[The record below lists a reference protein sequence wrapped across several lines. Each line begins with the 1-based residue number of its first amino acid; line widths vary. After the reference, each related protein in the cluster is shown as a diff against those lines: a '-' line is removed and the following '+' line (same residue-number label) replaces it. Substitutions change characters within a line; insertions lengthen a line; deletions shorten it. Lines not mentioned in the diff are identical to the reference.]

1 MWFEE
6 LVGFPEGSV
15 PESRG
20 ADVRARLRI
29 EGEEMVSTVNG
40 RRMRCGS
47 LELASL
53 DELRRRTAGL
63 GGGSAQL
70 SLREVVGNAGWLHR
84 DERNAGAVF
93 QAASQFNLLEM
104 VAPEVTPEAGIA
116 GYENDATQGPA
127 CAVACG
133 AGTILRNYFVEVNGR
148 IGQSA
153 DNQID
158 CLADVGVHL
167 FGAGA
172 GAGDGDGNG
181 DAGPA
186 WTMRNGYAMFD
197 AAGLERVDD
206 RLASMS
212 AAELDEVRARL
223 RVGVHHD
230 VEVTTAPSGHVVTQV
245 YCSALPVAYNRLPSE
260 AFERFARLVLE
271 AAYEAT
277 LRAAALATARS
288 GNPTVFLT
296 MLGGGVFGNDTAWII
311 DAIDRACTMAADLP
325 LDVAI
330 VSFRS
335 SSPAVAELVGR

>member
-6 LVGFPEGSV
+6 LVGFPE
-15 PESRG
+15 RDG

-29 EGEEMVSTVNG
+29 EGEEMVSTANG

-53 DELRRRTAGL
+53 GDLRSRTTGL
-63 GGGSAQL
+63 GGGSTQL
-70 SLREVVGNAGWLHR
+70 SMREVVGDAGALHR

-104 VAPEVTPEAGIA
+104 VSPEVTPEAGIA
-116 GYENDATQGPA
+116 GYQHDPTQGPA

-153 DNQID
+153 DHQID
-158 CLADVGVHL
+158 CLADVAAHL
-167 FGAGA
+167 FGATDD
-172 GAGDGDGNG
+172 DGVV
-181 DAGPA
+181 GPG
-186 WTMRNGYAMFD
+186 WVMRNGYAMFD
-197 AAGLERVDD
+197 AEGLERVDA

-212 AAELDEVRARL
+212 ADEIDEVRSHL

-230 VEVTTAPSGHVVTQV
+230 VEVTSAPSGHVVTQV
-245 YCSALPVAYNRLPSE
+245 YCSALPVAYNPLPS
-260 AFERFARLVLE
+260 AGFERFARLVLE

-277 LRAAALATARS
+277 LRVGALNAART
-288 GNPTVFLT
+288 GNSTVFLT
-296 MLGGGVFGNDTAWII
+296 MLGGGVFGNDMAWIV
-311 DAIDRACTMAADLP
+311 DAIDRACTVAAELP

-335 SSPAVAELVGR
+335 ASPAVAELVRR

>member
-15 PESRG
+15 AESRG
-20 ADVRARLRI
+20 ADVRARLRV

-53 DELRRRTAGL
+53 DDLRRRTAGL
-63 GGGSAQL
+63 GGGSAPL
-70 SLREVVGNAGWLHR
+70 SLREVVGDAGSLHR

-104 VAPEVTPEAGIA
+104 VSPEVTPEAGVS

-133 AGTILRNYFVEVNGR
+133 AGTILRNYFVEVDGR

-158 CLADVGVHL
+158 CLADVGAHL

-172 GAGDGDGNG
+172 GHPEID
-181 DAGPA
+181 DAPA
-186 WTMRNGYAMFD
+186 WVMRNGYAVFD

-223 RVGVHHD
+223 RIGVHHD
-230 VEVTTAPSGHVVTQV
+230 VEVTTAPSGHLVTQV

-260 AFERFARLVLE
+260 GFERFARLVLE

-277 LRAAALATARS
+277 LRSAALATARS

-296 MLGGGVFGNDTAWII
+296 MLGGGVFGNDTAWIV
-311 DAIDRACTMAADLP
+311 DAIDRACTVAADMP
-325 LDVAI
+325 LDVAV
-330 VSFRS
+330 VSFRR

>member
-1 MWFEE
+1 
-6 LVGFPEGSV
+6 
-15 PESRG
+15 
-20 ADVRARLRI
+20 
-29 EGEEMVSTVNG
+29 
-40 RRMRCGS
+40 
-47 LELASL
+47 
-53 DELRRRTAGL
+53 
-63 GGGSAQL
+63 
-70 SLREVVGNAGWLHR
+70 
-84 DERNAGAVF
+84 
-93 QAASQFNLLEM
+93 
-104 VAPEVTPEAGIA
+104 
-116 GYENDATQGPA
+116 
-127 CAVACG
+127 VACG

-153 DNQID
+153 DSQID
-158 CLADVGVHL
+158 CLADIGAYL
-167 FGAGA
+167 F
-172 GAGDGDGNG
+172 GDGDGDG
-181 DAGPA
+181 DPA
-186 WTMRNGYAMFD
+186 WVMRNGYAMFD

-230 VEVTTAPSGHVVTQV
+230 VEVTTAPSGHLVTQV

-260 AFERFARLVLE
+260 GFERFARLVLE

-296 MLGGGVFGNDTAWII
+296 MLGGGVFGNDTAWIV

-325 LDVAI
+325 LDVAV

-335 SSPAVAELVGR
+335 SSPAVADLVGR

>member
-6 LVGFPEGSV
+6 LVGFPE
-15 PESRG
+15 RDG
-20 ADVRARLRI
+20 ADVRARLRV
-29 EGEEMVSTVNG
+29 EGEEMESTGNG

-53 DELRRRTAGL
+53 DDLRRRTAGL
-63 GGGSAQL
+63 GSGSAQL
-70 SLREVVGNAGWLHR
+70 SLREVVGNAGSLHR

-104 VAPEVTPEAGIA
+104 VAPEVTPEAGIS
-116 GYENDATQGPA
+116 GYEHDATQGPA

-158 CLADVGVHL
+158 CLADVGAYL
-167 FGAGA
+167 FT
-172 GAGDGDGNG
+172 DTDTEG
-181 DAGPA
+181 DAEPA
-186 WTMRNGYAMFD
+186 WVMRNGYAMFD
-197 AAGLERVDD
+197 AAGLARVDD

-230 VEVTTAPSGHVVTQV
+230 VEVTTAPSGHLVTQV

-277 LRAAALATARS
+277 LRAAALAAQRS

-296 MLGGGVFGNDTAWII
+296 MLGGGVFGNDMAWIV
-311 DAIDRACTMAADLP
+311 DAIDRACTVAADLP

-330 VSFRS
+330 VSFRRP
-335 SSPAVAELVGR
+335 SPAVADLMRR